1 MKKRFAVASILVF
14 TCISLVFA
22 GNKSK
27 KNYSNSIGMKFSRIE
42 PGTFRMG
49 QLKRLAPE
57 VLPVIEGGDRGGRFD
72 LLADGDY
79 DEKPVHT
86 VKITKPF
93 YMGVY
98 EVTNKQYELFD
109 PEHKK
114 LRGKNGLSKDD
125 DEAVI
130 FVNWYQA
137 KAFCDWLSEKE
148 GLPYRL
154 PTEAEW
160 EYACRAGTKTNYYA
174 GDILPKEFYN
184 KTSKRL
190 DVGQTRPN
198 SRGLYDMHGNVEEWC
213 YDWYGPYVK
222 KRQKDPVG
230 YVSGDFRVTRGG
242 SHSTYPYFLR
252 SANRMGT
259 LPEDKHWLIGFR
271 VVIGKMPKSKP
282 LPVPPALRYQRK
294 VIKRDP
300 AKVRKGPN
308 PAKPYFKGPRKFVK
322 IPRSATGPVF
332 AGHNHNPAIV
342 ECPNGDL
349 LVCWYTCVSEK
360 DRELA
365 VAVSRLPYGQ
375 EEWQQASPFW
385 DAPDRND
392 HAPVLWYDG
401 RGKIY
406 HFQPFSAGATYAT
419 LAVAMR
425 TSADSG
431 ATWSRPRIILAEH
444 SNPKGVHG
452 GHQLSE
458 PVFRMNDG
466 AIAITTDGLPTLW
479 ISRDEG
485 LTWKGCGGDINGNHP
500 GVAQLAPEGLAD
512 GRLIGFLRDREVKA
526 EEVITT
532 YQDMGKTFTHKTR
545 KRRMAKAISE
555 DGGKTWPHLTS
566 PFPGIGGGQRLV
578 LMRLREGDLF
588 LASFADRGIIITD
601 SSGAKREVRGMF
613 AALSEDGGKTW
624 PYVRLV
630 SDDGPGTPAM
640 TTNGGYFA
648 MSARN
653 AEYRGY
659 MSGCQ
664 GLDGVIHLVSSY
676 SHYSFNLKWLK
687 TPPPPLRYPPVRI
700 KRAVETFTGPKK
712 FDLDSWE
719 PYHGHSGGFNGKGQY
734 TMISKSHFQGMNRLI
749 GAGSFEM
756 NMAFKNIYYNPRGP
770 TASPGITIW
779 IKDAM
784 VRRLHFYVR
793 EDRIDMGLAV
803 GDGEERAPFP
813 EGPQYNVK
821 CSTPPTAAQLKF
833 IYNEKTRQ
841 MRIFYGLNGAK
852 ATTELPQSKAGVY
865 FAKPLSECTAAYIMM
880 SNGRVDLD
888 YFEIKPINP

>member
-1 MKKRFAVASILVF
+1 MARILFAKLILVMLIVAEP
-14 TCISLVFA
+14 TV
-22 GNKSK
+22 GGTQKV
-27 KNYSNSIGMKFSRIE
+27 YSNSIGMKFVRIE
-42 PGTFRMG
+42 PGEFQMG
-49 QLKRLAPE
+49 QLETLPPE
-57 VLPVIEGGDRGGRFD
+57 VLPLIEGGDRGGRFD
-72 LLADGDY
+72 LLANGDF
-79 DEKPVHT
+79 DEKPVHA

-93 YMGVY
+93 YMGIH

-114 LRGKNGLSKDD
+114 LRGKSGLSNADY
-125 DEAVI
+125 EAVI
-130 FVNWYQA
+130 FVSWYDAQ
-137 KAFCDWLSEKE
+137 AFCRWLSDQE

-174 GDILPKEFYN
+174 GDILPKEFHKN
-184 KTSKRL
+184 TGRRGRPGQAL
-190 DVGQTRPN
+190 LQVGQTRPN
-198 SRGLYDMHGNVEEWC
+198 TWGLYDMHGNVEEWC
-213 YDWYGPYVK
+213 HDWYGPYVK
-222 KRQKDPVG
+222 KSQKDPVG
-230 YVSGDFRVTRGG
+230 YASGNFRVTRGG

-252 SANRMGT
+252 SANRSGT
-259 LPEDKHWLIGFR
+259 LPEDKHWLVGFR
-271 VVIGKMPKSKP
+271 VVIGQMPESKP
-282 LPVPPALRYQRK
+282 LPVPRAPRNQRN
-294 VIKRDP
+294 VIKRDQS
-300 AKVRKGPN
+300 KVFKGPDA
-308 PAKPYFKGPRKFVK
+308 AKPYFKGPRKFVK
-322 IPRSATGPVF
+322 IPRDAIGPMY

-349 LVCWYTCVSEK
+349 LACWYTCVSEK

-365 VAVSRLPYGQ
+365 VAASRLRYGR
-375 EEWQQASPFW
+375 EEWEPASPFW

-401 RGKIY
+401 WGKIC

-425 TSADSG
+425 TSDDSG
-431 ATWSRPRIILAEH
+431 ATWSRPRIIIPEH
-444 SNPKGVHG
+444 TPPKNTHG

-479 ISRDEG
+479 ISHDEG
-485 LTWKGCGGDINGNHP
+485 LTWKGCGGNINGNHP
-500 GVAQLAPEGLAD
+500 GVAQLGD
-512 GRLIGFLRDREVKA
+512 GRLIGLLRDREVPG
-526 EEVITT
+526 EEVVTT
-532 YQDMGKTFTHKTR
+532 YEDMGKTFTHKTR
-545 KRRMAKAISE
+545 KRRMVKAISE
-555 DGGKTWPHLTS
+555 DGGKTWTHLTS

-601 SSGAKREVRGMF
+601 SSNAKREVRGMF

-630 SDDGPGTPAM
+630 SDDGPGTPGM

-676 SHYSFNLKWLK
+676 SHYSFNLTWLK
-687 TPPPPLRYPPVRI
+687 TLPPPLKHPPV
-700 KRAVETFTGPKK
+700 KVKAAVETFKGPKE
-712 FDLDSWE
+712 FDLTGWE

-756 NMAFKNIYYNPRGP
+756 NMAFENIYFNPRGD

-784 VRRLHFYVR
+784 MRRLHFYVR
-793 EDRIDMGLAV
+793 DNRLSLGLA
-803 GDGEERAPFP
+803 DEEDP
-813 EGPQYNVK
+813 VK
-821 CSTPPTAAQLKF
+821 LNWPGAMKYDKPPTSAKLRF
-833 IYNEKTRQ
+833 IYDEQAKQ
-841 MRIFYGLNGAK
+841 IRIFYGLNGAE
-852 ATTELPQSKAGVY
+852 AGTELPHSTAGIY
-865 FAKPLSECTAAYIMM
+865 MGRPFSESTAVYIMM
-880 SNGRVDLD
+880 STGSVDLD
-888 YFEIKPINP
+888 YFEMKPINP